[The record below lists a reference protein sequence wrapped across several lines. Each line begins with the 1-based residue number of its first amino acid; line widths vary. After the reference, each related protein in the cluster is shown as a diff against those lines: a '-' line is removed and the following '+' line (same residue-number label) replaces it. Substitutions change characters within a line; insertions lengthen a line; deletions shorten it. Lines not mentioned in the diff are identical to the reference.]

1 MPIRVSRNRL
11 VVILFLFSL
20 IPYFYNLSSEKG
32 VVFWLL
38 TSFLFFYFFLM
49 ISTTKNILN
58 PISLLFPF
66 VLSFYYY
73 QFMLSFKQEYLS
85 FETIFV
91 IFSFIISYVIA
102 YIVVL
107 FNKKLILKEIRLD
120 EKEYVSKVYL
130 NFIFIFSVSIFLFEC
145 YMTGGFPFIIALF
158 YRTNIYADMYHLPI
172 AHYFVMLAAI
182 VPCLYYHL
190 LVKGQISRLRFYFT
204 SAISFFILL
213 NIMSRQI
220 LIMSA
225 IFFFMTYVYENRLN
239 MNKYIIRFGLGI
251 ACLFMILGFVRIQSI
266 NDDVS
271 QLEYLKVY
279 AQIPKEKD
287 VTSFD
292 VTFNLYTS
300 QNLNTLN
307 DIISKSDTLGL
318 GMYLFQPIIKI
329 FKYDQAFDLN
339 YPNELDSFV
348 RLGTIIADPY
358 LDFNILGV
366 VFFGFIY
373 GLINTFIYV
382 KFNSFPS
389 LKYTLLWSLVSFVML
404 MSVFTN
410 FYNVL
415 FTWIVFFISISIV
428 KNRRHLL

>member
-11 VVILFLFSL
+11 VFILFFLLL
-20 IPYFYNLSSEKG
+20 IPYFYNLSSEKD
-32 VVFWLL
+32 VIFWLL
-38 TSFLFFYFFLM
+38 TSFLLCYFILM
-49 ISTTKNILN
+49 VSASKSILN
-58 PISLLFPF
+58 PVSLLFPF

-73 QFMLSFKQEYLS
+73 QFMLSLKQEQLS
-85 FETIFV
+85 FETIIVVFL
-91 IFSFIISYVIA
+91 FIISY
-102 YIVVL
+102 IVSYMIVL
-107 FNKKLILKEIRLD
+107 LNKKIFLKGVKSGG
-120 EKEYVSKVYL
+120 KESVSKVYL
-130 NFIFIFSVSIFLFEC
+130 DLIFFCAVFIFLFEC
-145 YMTGGFPFIIALF
+145 YMTGGFPFVIALV
-158 YRTNIYADMYHLPI
+158 YRTNIYADMYHVPI
-172 AHYFVMLAAI
+172 AHYFVMLSAI

-190 LVKGQISRLRFYFT
+190 FVKGRISRLKLYFT
-204 SAISFFILL
+204 LVISCFILL

-225 IFFFMTYVYENRLN
+225 IFFFMTYAYENRLN
-239 MNKYIIRFGLGI
+239 LNKYIIRFGLGV
-251 ACLFMILGFVRIQSI
+251 ALLFMLLGFVRIQSI

-279 AQIPKEKD
+279 AQVPKEKD

-318 GMYLFQPIIKI
+318 GMYLFQPVIKI
-329 FKYDQAFDLN
+329 FKYDIAFDLS
-339 YPNELDSFV
+339 YPSELDSFV

-358 LDFNILGV
+358 LDFSLFGV

-373 GLINTFIYV
+373 GFVNTFIYL
-382 KFNSFPS
+382 KFNAFPS
-389 LKYTLLWSLVSFVML
+389 LKYTMLWSLVSFVML

-415 FTWIVFFISISIV
+415 FTWIVFFISITII
-428 KNRRHLL
+428 KNGRNLL